1 MIAKSSRGEVDW
13 LILIFIAMTISRS
26 ATSFADPP
34 VAAKTLRMSTAL
46 QFDPVLNQNAYS
58 VLVPENWKFQGEI
71 VWPNGT
77 PSPWPHL
84 SVSDPVQHAAW
95 RRFPRMF
102 YAGGLNN
109 PRYPEGSTL
118 PNGSEVR
125 DIPASPREYVTTLL
139 IPKMIAEVND
149 AKDVHLLSETDLPDV
164 AQAIAANDP
173 LHRTVHT
180 ERFRIAYTAPDGP
193 VEREFIATLIV
204 GQPPRGNLGGTF
216 WAADVTTMRAP
227 AGRLDTL
234 MPTFATINSSV
245 TMLLPWFN
253 TLTQVQQKFLNNQEA
268 MEAKMLADQAQAINQ
283 RMAIMRQYAQES
295 SQMVSDEIH
304 QRFAEQMHAKNE
316 QQIREMHYINN
327 TGGYTNP
334 NDGSTV
340 TLSAEYQYHYVDN
353 HGNVVETNDPTY
365 SPPVDPSTSWQQM
378 QQVN

>member
-1 MIAKSSRGEVDW
+1 
-13 LILIFIAMTISRS
+13 
-26 ATSFADPP
+26 
-34 VAAKTLRMSTAL
+34 
-46 QFDPVLNQNAYS
+46 
-58 VLVPENWKFQGEI
+58 
-71 VWPNGT
+71 
-77 PSPWPHL
+77 
-84 SVSDPVQHAAW
+84 
-95 RRFPRMF
+95 
-102 YAGGLNN
+102 
-109 PRYPEGSTL
+109 
-118 PNGSEVR
+118 
-125 DIPASPREYVTTLL
+125 
-139 IPKMIAEVND
+139 
-149 AKDVHLLSETDLPDV
+149 LPDV